1 MIFER
6 DHVQYF
12 LLVTIQKM
20 KETHEKNKL
29 CAAVVTELSKV
40 RNCLKNV
47 LLID

>member
-40 RNCLKNV
+40 RNCLKNT
-47 LLID
+47 LLTN